1 MPNRSLY
8 LAGGAGAPLAGE
20 LRRIGLLAAQ
30 RACTMFSVLVTA
42 LPIQNT
48 NMQQYIISLALLIAA
63 PVALP
68 TSHAN
73 AQSQAE
79 MNRQAAKDFEK
90 ADADLNSTYGHLRR
104 SFQTLTASESLRKVS
119 ERGSHS
125 EMPRRHLQ
133 QTSFAAARQLRCYA
147 GPV

>member
-1 MPNRSLY
+1 MRNKSLH
-8 LAGGAGAPLAGE
+8 LTGGAGAALAGE

-79 MNRQAAKDFEK
+79 MNGQAHEG
-90 ADADLNSTYGHLRR
+90 TTR
-104 SFQTLTASESLRKVS
+104 TL
-119 ERGSHS
+119 
-125 EMPRRHLQ
+125 
-133 QTSFAAARQLRCYA
+133 
-147 GPV
+147 

>member
-1 MPNRSLY
+1 MRNKSLH
-8 LAGGAGAPLAGE
+8 LTGGAGAALAGE

-79 MNRQAAKDFEK
+79 MNRQAHEG
-90 ADADLNSTYGHLRR
+90 TTR
-104 SFQTLTASESLRKVS
+104 TL
-119 ERGSHS
+119 
-125 EMPRRHLQ
+125 
-133 QTSFAAARQLRCYA
+133 
-147 GPV
+147 